1 MEHYLHEND
10 PWSIK
15 ASAKK
20 TRNKNRKSEFFFK
33 KKEWEDGKQEN
44 PNNT

>member
-1 MEHYLHEND
+1 MKMILGPLRHLL
-10 PWSIK
+10 
-15 ASAKK
+15 
-20 TRNKNRKSEFFFK
+20 NKQESKIEKVHFL

>member
-1 MEHYLHEND
+1 MKMILGPLRHLL
-10 PWSIK
+10 
-15 ASAKK
+15 
-20 TRNKNRKSEFFFK
+20 NKQETKIVGKVHFL